1 MQGKVMLAM
10 SQIVR
15 VLLVAAALALVG
27 TVMVYGIW
35 HFGPRGILV
44 YAAPTLAV
52 LADEAARQMGGKVDV
67 VVMGSMAAVRQVQ
80 MGAKPDV
87 ILSVDAELVN
97 FLSSYRKVVDLGRFE
112 LILVCRK
119 ALDLEEIGRATIGL
133 ADPNIAPSG
142 DRAIAALHW
151 LSVRFNLIVRQVQM
165 GAKPDV
171 ILSVDAELVKF
182 LSSYRKVVD
191 LGRFE
196 LILVCRKAL
205 DFEKIGRATIGLA
218 DPNIAPIGYR
228 AIAALYWLSVRSNLI
243 DLNELERSLSVK
255 FVQDPDGGSVTMD
268 VRHVSASG
276 RFKMRE
282 DLAMAFT
289 MLENGSVDCVFAHT
303 PFAISRDLVGKYH
316 VLRMPEEISFANDPP
331 VRFKAI
337 TMLGE
342 IEVKRLTAVAIV
354 FTEQGEGYVDRVL
367 SLTLSKYGLTK

>member
-1 MQGKVMLAM
+1 MQGKVMWAM

-15 VLLVAAALALVG
+15 ILFVAAALALMG
-27 TVMVYGIW
+27 SVMAYGIW
-35 HFGPRGILV
+35 HSGPRGILV

-80 MGAKPDV
+80 MGARPDV

-119 ALDLEEIGRATIGL
+119 ALDLEEIGRAT
-133 ADPNIAPSG
+133 
-142 DRAIAALHW
+142 
-151 LSVRFNLIVRQVQM
+151 
-165 GAKPDV
+165 
-171 ILSVDAELVKF
+171 
-182 LSSYRKVVD
+182 
-191 LGRFE
+191 
-196 LILVCRKAL
+196 
-205 DFEKIGRATIGLA
+205 TGLA

-228 AIAALYWLSVRSNLI
+228 AIAALYWLSVMSNLI

-255 FVQDPDGGSVTMD
+255 FVQDPNGGSVTMD

-282 DLAMAFT
+282 DLAMTFT
-289 MLENGSVDCVFAHT
+289 MLENGSVDCIFAHT

-316 VLRMPEEISFANDPP
+316 VLRMPEEVSFANDPP

-354 FTEQGEGYVDRVL
+354 FTEQGEEYVDRAF
-367 SLTLSKYGLTK
+367 SLNPSKYGLMK

>member
-1 MQGKVMLAM
+1 MQGKVMWAM

-35 HFGPRGILV
+35 HSGPRGILV

-87 ILSVDAELVN
+87 ILSVDAELVK

-119 ALDLEEIGRATIGL
+119 ALDLEDI
-133 ADPNIAPSG
+133 S
-142 DRAIAALHW
+142 
-151 LSVRFNLIVRQVQM
+151 
-165 GAKPDV
+165 
-171 ILSVDAELVKF
+171 
-182 LSSYRKVVD
+182 
-191 LGRFE
+191 
-196 LILVCRKAL
+196 
-205 DFEKIGRATIGLA
+205 RATIGLA

-228 AIAALYWLSVRSNLI
+228 AIAALHWLSVRSNLI

-268 VRHVSASG
+268 VRHVSTSG

-289 MLENGSVDCVFAHT
+289 MLENGSVDCIFAHT
-303 PFAISRDLVGKYH
+303 PFAISRDLVSKYH
-316 VLRMPEEISFANDPP
+316 VLRMPEEVSFANDPP

-342 IEVKRLTAVAIV
+342 IEVIRLTAVAIV
-354 FTEQGEGYVDRVL
+354 FTEQGEEYVDRAF
-367 SLTLSKYGLTK
+367 SLNLSKYGLMK

>member
-1 MQGKVMLAM
+1 MQGKVRWAM

-15 VLLVAAALALVG
+15 FLLVAAALALVG
-27 TVMVYGIW
+27 SVMVYGIW
-35 HFGPRGILV
+35 YSGPRGILV

-87 ILSVDAELVN
+87 ILSVDAEVVN

-119 ALDLEEIGRATIGL
+119 ALDLE
-133 ADPNIAPSG
+133 D
-142 DRAIAALHW
+142 
-151 LSVRFNLIVRQVQM
+151 
-165 GAKPDV
+165 
-171 ILSVDAELVKF
+171 
-182 LSSYRKVVD
+182 
-191 LGRFE
+191 
-196 LILVCRKAL
+196 
-205 DFEKIGRATIGLA
+205 IGRATIGLA

-228 AIAALYWLSVRSNLI
+228 AIAALYWLSVMSNLI

-255 FVQDPDGGSVTMD
+255 FVQDPDGRSVTID
-268 VRHVSASG
+268 VRHVSAGG

-289 MLENGSVDCVFAHT
+289 MLENGSVDCIFAYT

-354 FTEQGEGYVDRVL
+354 FTDQGEDYVDRAL
-367 SLTLSKYGLTK
+367 SLNLTKYGLTE

>member
-1 MQGKVMLAM
+1 MQGKVMWAM

-15 VLLVAAALALVG
+15 YLLVAAALALVG

-35 HFGPRGILV
+35 HSGPRGILV

-87 ILSVDAELVN
+87 ILSVDAELVK

-119 ALDLEEIGRATIGL
+119 ALDLEE
-133 ADPNIAPSG
+133 
-142 DRAIAALHW
+142 
-151 LSVRFNLIVRQVQM
+151 
-165 GAKPDV
+165 
-171 ILSVDAELVKF
+171 
-182 LSSYRKVVD
+182 
-191 LGRFE
+191 
-196 LILVCRKAL
+196 
-205 DFEKIGRATIGLA
+205 IGRATIGLA

-282 DLAMAFT
+282 DLAMTFT
-289 MLENGSVDCVFAHT
+289 MLENGSVDCIFAHT

-316 VLRMPEEISFANDPP
+316 VLRMPEEVSFANDPP

-337 TMLGE
+337 TTLGE

-354 FTEQGEGYVDRVL
+354 FTEQGEEYVDRVL
-367 SLTLSKYGLTK
+367 SLNLSKYGLMK